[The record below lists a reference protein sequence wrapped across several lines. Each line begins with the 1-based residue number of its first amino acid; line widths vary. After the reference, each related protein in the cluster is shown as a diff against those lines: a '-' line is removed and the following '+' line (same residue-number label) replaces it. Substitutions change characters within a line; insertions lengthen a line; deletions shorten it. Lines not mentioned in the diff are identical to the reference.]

1 MYEIENINQRKIR
14 STKKE
19 KIMTKERME
28 RLMELYEGIGVE
40 TESGQRYFYED
51 FESDIECAVKRVN
64 DTFGGMKFGKYKV
77 FIAQSEEV
85 KKMKYEHG
93 DVVVIYKTKTGDVI
107 GVLDGYSM
115 RVFESVER
123 AVDMLHQAG
132 FETI

>member
-1 MYEIENINQRKIR
+1 
-14 STKKE
+14 
-19 KIMTKERME
+19 MTKERME

-51 FESDIECAVKRVN
+51 FESDIEGAVKRVN

-85 KKMKYEHG
+85 EKMTYEHG

-132 FETI
+132 FEKI

>member
-14 STKKE
+14 NTRKE
-19 KIMTKERME
+19 KIMTKERIE

-85 KKMKYEHG
+85 EKMKYEHG
-93 DVVVIYKTKTGDVI
+93 GVVVIYKTKTGDVI

>member
-1 MYEIENINQRKIR
+1 
-14 STKKE
+14 
-19 KIMTKERME
+19 MTKERME

-51 FESDIECAVKRVN
+51 FESDIEGAVKRVN
-64 DTFGGMKFGKYKV
+64 NTFGGMKFGKYKV

-85 KKMKYEHG
+85 EKMKYEHG

-132 FETI
+132 FEKI